1 MDIKDNI
8 NISDSSSGGIFVTA
22 DELNNMNFLSD
33 RQLSEGKEQFS
44 NIKQWTKSM
53 KDIEAEQKNKQ
64 EIIAEIRKLEEKIDY
79 VLKKLEQI
87 ETNAG
92 TNAGINNATNYKTN
106 STWKDKIK
114 IW

>member
-1 MDIKDNI
+1 
-8 NISDSSSGGIFVTA
+8 
-22 DELNNMNFLSD
+22 
-33 RQLSEGKEQFS
+33 
-44 NIKQWTKSM
+44 M

-79 VLKKLEQI
+79 VVKKLEQI
-87 ETNAG
+87 EPNTG

-114 IW
+114 MW

>member
-1 MDIKDNI
+1 MNSKDNK
-8 NISDSSSGGIFVTA
+8 NTSNSFSGGIFVTA
-22 DELNNMNFLSD
+22 DELNNMNFLSGK
-33 RQLSEGKEQFS
+33 QLGDGKEQFS

-53 KDIEAEQKNKQ
+53 KDIEVEQKNKQ

-79 VLKKLEQI
+79 VVKKLEQI
-87 ETNAG
+87 EPNTG

-114 IW
+114 MW